1 MNPKLKISAINQL
14 ICVAN
19 VDIKKCMCLK
29 DHLEHDNNSNKRRLC
44 GKCVADFVLPF
55 VLLPTVTNRVIC
67 LYLIEIAG
75 LNEPRWK
82 GYGAGEGI
90 RTLDPNLGKVVL
102 YH

>member
-1 MNPKLKISAINQL
+1 MLQLNVLRQRYFWCAKTSRCVLHRSAS
-14 ICVAN
+14 
-19 VDIKKCMCLK
+19 K
-29 DHLEHDNNSNKRRLC
+29 DLSEHDDNSNKCRLC

-75 LNEPRWK
+75 LKETLWK